1 MMEYF
6 FTSAPSGGASATL
19 LLESR
24 GTIRQ
29 RSALDNAWQQVYLRF
44 IVAVVAA
51 HFREVFCERF
61 GIPQSKYERRA
72 LRALLFPHALLV
84 VPLLSKVM
92 RGCWNEDLK
101 FIRNLGDAEDFQ
113 EAEATLSEFRGA
125 NRWSRNFLRN
135 QCRLRVSGR
144 KAGRLIRDLLLT
156 AELVRPTSE
165 PASPPG

>member
-1 MMEYF
+1 ME
-6 FTSAPSGGASATL
+6 
-19 LLESR
+19 
-24 GTIRQ
+24 
-29 RSALDNAWQQVYLRF
+29 NVWQEVCLGF
-44 IVAVVAA
+44 IVVVVAG

-72 LRALLFPHALLV
+72 LRALLFPHALLL
-84 VPLLSKVM
+84 VPLLSTMM

-101 FIRNLGDAEDFQ
+101 FIRHLGDAEDFQ

-144 KAGRLIRDLLLT
+144 RAGRLIRDLLLT
-156 AELVRPTSE
+156 AEIVT